1 MERRQQ
7 INWVVCSTNPFAILC
22 TCSVYHFRIAAN
34 SPATFETPQLNADG
48 SDTPL
53 SRLSGQT
60 RHSNASKASSK
71 APSDGHSL
79 DSFLSTYTS
88 EDNNSF
94 QELIESADKRL
105 RQKFSVLYD
114 AEKDTALAIA
124 NSLTVPS
131 IEQQFEPIDGPKSVC
146 IFTSFSS
153 DHSIDDYFDVFAL
166 QLETWKYKN
175 KNYIMYVPDGVDLT
189 REEKLEMA
197 KQKQEID
204 YSNTRLNQMPFD
216 EQANKN
222 AMQVGRFILHSHS
235 FHDLIESKLIQNFA
249 GQKYNR
255 SNRHRWQSPDC

>member
-1 MERRQQ
+1 M
-7 INWVVCSTNPFAILC
+7 SMLC
-22 TCSVYHFRIAAN
+22 NIFVAN

-53 SRLSGQT
+53 SRLSGRT
-60 RHSNASKASSK
+60 GRSNASRTSSR

-131 IEQQFEPIDGPKSVC
+131 IEQQFEPIQGPKSVC
-146 IFTSFSS
+146 FL
-153 DHSIDDYFDVFAL
+153 SIISADIS
-166 QLETWKYKN
+166 T
-175 KNYIMYVPDGVDLT
+175 
-189 REEKLEMA
+189 
-197 KQKQEID
+197 
-204 YSNTRLNQMPFD
+204 
-216 EQANKN
+216 
-222 AMQVGRFILHSHS
+222 
-235 FHDLIESKLIQNFA
+235 ES
-249 GQKYNR
+249 
-255 SNRHRWQSPDC
+255 